1 MKVDIVL
8 LLSLLESARAV
19 SGTVVGIDLGTT
31 SSAIALVDGA
41 SPRLLALDDGRYTLP
56 SLVSYDAD
64 NGVAVGRAA
73 DAAIALASTKRLIGR
88 TYDEVDATLPRR
100 CELRDAL
107 ARLPDGGAG
116 VLCRTTGRI
125 VSPEEVA
132 THIISALLNAAEEA
146 SGTRAE
152 RAVIGVPAHFLATQR
167 DATKR
172 AAAAAGLDKVRLI
185 EEPVAAALAYGVLA
199 PDRGDELVCVYDLGG
214 GTHDVS
220 VLQVGGGTIEV
231 LGSAGEA
238 WLGGD
243 DFDAQL
249 AAYIA
254 KKAGMPAASASD
266 AEIVRIARGAKE
278 ALTVRRRVELPL
290 SAPAPHVSSV
300 EDDGNQDGGF
310 GRDGIDSSMLGQSV
324 EDFLAAHEG
333 DDSSG
338 DGPSAASSD
347 DGDDDDD
354 DMAEGEEVIE
364 SLSPSEIERL
374 LDAEGSQGVWDV
386 DHDLLPAER
395 ERLLEEGLG
404 GAEAQGSPAEEEEM
418 LSLHRIEMVDACS
431 DLLERLKGPLMT
443 VAASCQLPLR
453 ETRSMGRGRRRPSS
467 RGPSAARPSNRGR
480 RIDRVLLAGAAS
492 RMPSISDL
500 VTELTGVRPDTSGG
514 KPETVVAL
522 GAAVQAGVLEG
533 SLEQL
538 DVLSTLDAALIRG
551 LARGKSSRQGRAKK
565 RR

>member
-1 MKVDIVL
+1 MYAVL
-8 LLSLLESARAV
+8 LLLLLESARAV

-41 SPRLLALDDGRYTLP
+41 SPRLLAFDDGRSTLP

-64 NGVAVGRAA
+64 NRVAVGRAA
-73 DAAIALASTKRLIGR
+73 DAATALASTKRLIGR

-116 VLCRTTGRI
+116 VLCCTTGRI

-132 THIISALLNAAEEA
+132 THIISALLDAAEE
-146 SGTRAE
+146 SCGTRAE
-152 RAVIGVPAHFLATQR
+152 RAVIGVPAHFLAAQR

-220 VLQVGGGTIEV
+220 ILQVGGGTIEV

-254 KKAGMPAASASD
+254 KKAGLPAASGSD
-266 AEIVRIARGAKE
+266 SEIVRIARRAKE

-290 SAPAPHVSSV
+290 SAPAPRVSSV

-333 DDSSG
+333 EDSSG
-338 DGPSAASSD
+338 DGSSAAGSD
-347 DGDDDDD
+347 DGNDDD
-354 DMAEGEEVIE
+354 DMAEGEEVVE

-374 LDAEGSQGVWDV
+374 LDAEGSQGVWEV

-395 ERLLEEGLG
+395 ERLLDEGLG
-404 GAEAQGSPAEEEEM
+404 GVEEQGGPEEAEM

-431 DLLERLKGPLMT
+431 GLLERLKGPLMT

-453 ETRSMGRGRRRPSS
+453 ETRSMERGRRRPSS